1 MVLYRQPTAVSK
13 MESFIITFCR
23 WDRPLVSFF
32 IHFIGCKLIYSKLR
46 VTAAAYKVFKIDSQ
60 GKGSL
65 LAEITDAPPAYL
77 HTIFVTKR
85 YVGSCRPF
93 FTHERL
99 FFHSS
104 SSSTVLVV
112 WQADYK
118 MGGLSIMI
126 NEAISVNTFAPWSEK
141 RKTLFFVIDRQK
153 GGVVGR

>member
-1 MVLYRQPTAVSK
+1 MSV
-13 MESFIITFCR
+13 
-23 WDRPLVSFF
+23 
-32 IHFIGCKLIYSKLR
+32 R
-46 VTAAAYKVFKIDSQ
+46 VA
-60 GKGSL
+60 
-65 LAEITDAPPAYL
+65 
-77 HTIFVTKR
+77 
-85 YVGSCRPF
+85 F

-99 FFHSS
+99 FIF

-126 NEAISVNTFAPWSEK
+126 NEAISVNTFTPWSEK